1 MQDLI
6 NSITSKLGIDA
17 DSAKSAVG
25 SLLSMIK
32 KEGDSGP
39 VGELFDKLP
48 GADEMAE
55 QGSNKGGGLLGGI
68 TGALGNLGGGA
79 ASGLAGLASSGLGAD
94 KLKEVATML
103 VDYAKKIV
111 GEDLVSKVVG
121 SVPALKSIL

>member
-1 MQDLI
+1 M
-6 NSITSKLGIDA
+6 
-17 DSAKSAVG
+17 
-25 SLLSMIK
+25 LSMIK

-48 GADEMAE
+48 GADDMAE
-55 QGSNKGGGLLGGI
+55 DSSGGGGGLLGGL

-94 KLKEVATML
+94 KLKDIAHML
-103 VDYAKKIV
+103 VDYAKKIA
-111 GEDLVSKVVG
+111 GEDLVDKVVG

>member
-6 NSITSKLGIDA
+6 NSITGKLGIDA
-17 DSAKSAVG
+17 DTAKSAVG

-48 GADEMAE
+48 GAREMAE
-55 QGSNKGGGLLGGI
+55 QGGGKSGGLLGGI
-68 TGALGNLGGGA
+68 GGALGKLGGG

-94 KLKEVATML
+94 KLKGVATML
-103 VDYAKKIV
+103 VDYAKKIA
-111 GEDLVSKVVG
+111 GEDLVNKVLG
-121 SVPALKSIL
+121 SVPALKSLL